1 MKATDKK
8 GSKLISKVLIGGG
21 YGWPPECY
29 GVFYQPERPVVE
41 HKKQATADTQNTHKN
56 DN

>member
-8 GSKLISKVLIGGG
+8 GSKLISKMLIGGG

-29 GVFYQPERPVVE
+29 GVFYQPERPIVE
-41 HKKQATADTQNTHKN
+41 HKKQATSDSQNSQKS